1 VSKFFLRFFLI
12 VLIVSISAIIF
23 LSYFVIETDKFDGL
37 IKSKANEVN
46 RYITIGFQKT
56 KIHLNPTK
64 LNLVVKLQNPKILVK
79 NNEIILSKLDL
90 FLSLRSFFT
99 SDFLLK
105 RAEVAFA
112 KNDIKDLTKITNIFL
127 PKIINKQVN
136 KIFHKGNLEGEFI
149 IPFESDGS
157 IGKDYG
163 FSGKVS
169 DASINLTKKF
179 SIKKLTTEI
188 NHTKD
193 VDGHGFKI
201 TIREG
206 FIYNLELTDSI
217 INLKLKKN
225 ETKVKSLLRTK
236 GKLDFPEIKTI
247 LTLFALNTND
257 LKDINGTVDLKTN
270 INFDLSKQFKVKN
283 LSYSTEG
290 DIAHLEIHTEERRII
305 KEYLPGFDPKIILKD
320 TNIKLVNFESNNTI
334 ELNGFIKVK
343 DYFDN
348 FKIKEI
354 YNYSDKSF
362 DINGIIDLTN
372 SKVKVSRLNYNK
384 DYGKKSELNFD
395 VNFVLDKYYNIHKL
409 NFLADK
415 TKISLSRIKL
425 NKNFEVKDFKKLEI
439 KTYENEIKNNDFLV
453 KKSEKVTM
461 SGEVFDAQPLLK
473 SLYKKSDKKIFDKN
487 FSSEIQINL
496 NKALTGTNDDVS
508 NFAMIASIN
517 SGSFNKLSLK
527 GNFSEDEIVEMSI
540 YQVDKDKKTLQV
552 ISDRARPFIKNF
564 DFIKGFEGGKLEYES
579 IISKEASNSN
589 LTITD
594 FRVSKVPA
602 LAQLLTLASLQGIA
616 DTLSGEGIRFESFEM
631 KSNSKGNVLNI
642 EDVLAIGP
650 AVSILLEGYIDKG
663 ITVSLRGTLVP
674 ATKLNSIIAS
684 IPVVGDILVG
694 KKTGEGVVGVS
705 FKMKGP
711 PKNIKTTVNPIKTL
725 TPRFIVRALE
735 KMKKKKKDK
744 AK

>member
-225 ETKVKSLLRTK
+225 ETKVKSFLRTK

-320 TNIKLVNFESNNTI
+320 TNIKLVNFESNNTT

-362 DINGIIDLTN
+362 AISGIIDLTN

-461 SGEVFDAQPLLK
+461 SGEVFDVQPLLK

-496 NKALTGTNDDVS
+496 NKALTGTSDDVS

-631 KSNSKGNVLNI
+631 KSNSEGNVLNV

-663 ITVSLRGTLVP
+663 TTVSLRGTLVP